1 MKKKKQYL
9 IAVILL
15 AVGTVLLGFYSFH
28 GIYAKRENLLSAYEK
43 EQIPGIVCFGDSLT
57 EGAGGNGVT
66 FPKVIEERLRKERI
80 YIPVVNMGVGGENS
94 CTIAG
99 RAGGIPF
106 RVKSF
111 TIPAKREAVQVW
123 FQEEEGKS
131 MRLLEKGDLGV
142 NPCIIY
148 GVEGVLSCEIIEGE
162 RTDYYFT
169 RSEEGEAVEVP
180 EESEVQTWASRNFK
194 DYIYIVFIGANK
206 GYADSQDLISQQ
218 RSILALQEKN
228 AGKYL
233 VIGLPNVTGEESK
246 VMERAMEE
254 AYGDK
259 YINLREYIS
268 TQGIYDAGIKP
279 NAEDLEQMELGK
291 VPPSLLT
298 DHIHFNAKGYTV
310 IGNLI
315 YERMDELGYFD
326 ELQEAVKEY
335 GGIW

>member
-1 MKKKKQYL
+1 MKKKYFIITIML
-9 IAVILL
+9 CILGVVMTIL
-15 AVGTVLLGFYSFH
+15 YSFH

-43 EQIPGIVCFGDSLT
+43 ELVPGIVCFGDSLT
-57 EGAGGNGVT
+57 EGAGGNGVS
-66 FPKVIEERLRKERI
+66 FPKIIEERLQKERI

-111 TIPAKREAVQVW
+111 TIPAEKEAVPVY
-123 FQEEEGKS
+123 FQEEEDKS
-131 MRLLEKGDLGV
+131 IRLLEKGDLGV
-142 NPCIIY
+142 NPCSIY
-148 GVEGVLSCEIIEGE
+148 GVEGELSCEIVKGE

-169 RSEEGEAVEVP
+169 RSNAGEAVEVP
-180 EESEVQTWASRNFK
+180 EGSEVWTFASQSYK

-206 GYADSQDLISQQ
+206 GYTDSQNLINQQ
-218 RSILALQEKN
+218 RSILELQEKHT
-228 AGKYL
+228 GKYI
-233 VIGLPNVTGEESK
+233 VIGLPNVTGEEGK
-246 VMERAMEE
+246 EMEQAMEE

-268 TQGIYDAGIKP
+268 TGGIYDAGLKP
-279 NAEDLEQMELGK
+279 TAEDLEQMELGK
-291 VPPSLLT
+291 VPPSLLA
-298 DHIHFNAKGYTV
+298 DHIHFNTKGYTI

-315 YERMDELGYFD
+315 YERMVELGYFD
-326 ELQEAVKEY
+326 DLQEMVKEY